1 MPKRSQGSPA
11 PLIWL
16 QPDPPRPRELSRE
29 QIVRAAVAVADDVGA
44 QGLTMAAVAGRLG
57 SYSAMALYRYVS
69 SKDGLIDLMLDHVIA
84 EVELPDGPSRA
95 WRAQIEAIASGT
107 WEMVMRHGWYA
118 QLVYSRPPLG
128 PHMMRRTEAM
138 LGILTGQGASADEA
152 MTYTSLID
160 RHIFGSA
167 LQAVEER
174 AMEQRYGISNA
185 DELARAIT
193 AIREIAAASGSF
205 PILSSWMSDPHVVG
219 PTDQFELSLGFLL
232 DGIAAEL
239 RRRRRTAP

>member
-1 MPKRSQGSPA
+1 MAKRREDAPG

-16 QPDPPRPRELSRE
+16 QPAPPRPRALDRE
-29 QIVRAAVAVADDVGA
+29 QIVRAAVEVADDGGTDA
-44 QGLTMAAVAGRLG
+44 LTMAAVASQLG

-84 EVELPDGPSRA
+84 EVELPRRPGRS
-95 WRAQIEAIASGT
+95 WRADIQPIASHT

-128 PHMMRRTEAM
+128 PNMMRRTEAM
-138 LGILTGQGASADEA
+138 LGTLTRHGASTAAA
-152 MTYTSLID
+152 MSYAAMID

-167 LQAVEER
+167 LQGVEER
-174 AMEQRYGISNA
+174 AMEERYGLANP

-193 AIREIAAASGSF
+193 AVRDLAAAGGDY
-205 PILSSWMSDPHVVG
+205 PILSSWMADPHVASA
-219 PTDQFELSLGFLL
+219 TEQFDLALSFLL
-232 DGIAAEL
+232 DGIAARL
-239 RRRRRTAP
+239 RRRSSPDR